1 MLLHRAKRLSR
12 LIIGL
17 SLIATPAA
25 STFAATSSTQ
35 QAFVAGQPGT
45 AALEQITQ
53 QMSLSDIEA
62 LVVSLKNDKQYK
74 RMLQKLQAD
83 ETSAAAEILAALKDT
98 GSLYD
103 ATTTLVQQK
112 TADAQKL
119 VRAAMLLFPA
129 DRYALY
135 HALLAESTLSENQ
148 VKSWASS
155 TGVLTSKLYADEA
168 FDSAGITIEPLME
181 SLSVSIAGQTADTKA
196 SVYFRRANASNGD
209 WQRAN
214 DLQWEPVTAHLTGPL
229 VYLQPDTAYE
239 LKIRLEQADGSSQTL
254 MRQTSTRAET
264 PPVDPDKVYQ
274 LADIYDGGTLDL
286 EALNI
291 EGKPGAWAKIV
302 GDPEHPIVAPDGNKH
317 AIDIGNNSYIY
328 FENIVVKG
336 GRTHSV
342 FAEKAHHI
350 WINQCDISDWG
361 RSPNILKNG
370 VAYELE
376 DAQPIN
382 YDSAIYLR
390 QSGVVTVENC
400 HIHDP
405 NALANDWRYGHPK
418 GPNAFF
424 AHANHPN
431 PAYKGQVILRNNVF
445 EGKPEHRFNDVIEG
459 RKNGEPLG
467 GFVRDS
473 AIYGNTLRYANDDGI
488 EIDGGQY
495 NVLVYNN
502 DIAHSYTGVSAI
514 PTRVGPS
521 FIFNNYIHDLGDQT
535 GKQWAAVKLGGLF
548 AGAFGKSHIYHNL
561 ITVGRNGIAA
571 SRFQEDNT
579 FYTHAQNNIVITQK
593 DANMVGLNV
602 YDPEQFEQTRYVNNY
617 FFNTKKGEPKVEGT
631 ITVPYAYPSE
641 VNTKNAE
648 SWVNSEGQA
657 MFPASNAY
665 YIPNFSLKNAQQ
677 DAYINGL
684 IN

>member
-1 MLLHRAKRLSR
+1 MLLYRAKRLSR

-25 STFAATSSTQ
+25 TSFAATSSTQ
-35 QAFVAGQPGT
+35 QMFVAGQPGT
-45 AALEQITQ
+45 AALRQMNEQMT
-53 QMSLSDIEA
+53 LSDIEA

-83 ETSAAAEILAALKDT
+83 ETLAAAKILSALQDT
-98 GSLYD
+98 GTLYD
-103 ATTTLVQQK
+103 VTTTLIQQN
-112 TADAQKL
+112 TVDAQQL
-119 VRAAMLLFPA
+119 VRAAMLLFPI
-129 DRYALY
+129 DSYALY
-135 HALLAESTLSENQ
+135 HALLADSSLSASQ
-148 VKSWASS
+148 IKSWASS

-168 FDSAGITIEPLME
+168 FDSAGIAIEPLIE
-181 SLSVSIAGQTADTKA
+181 SLSISIAGQSADTRA
-196 SVYFRRANASNGD
+196 SVYYRRASQSNGE
-209 WQRAN
+209 WQRGK

-229 VYLQPDTAYE
+229 VYLEPDTAYE
-239 LKIRLEQADGSSQTL
+239 LKIRLEQDDGSAQTVI
-254 MRQTSTRAET
+254 RKTATRAET
-264 PPVDPDKVYQ
+264 PPIDPDKVYQ
-274 LADIYDGGTLDL
+274 LSDIYNGGTLDL
-286 EALNI
+286 EALGI

-302 GDPEHPIVAPDGNKH
+302 GDPTLPIVAPEGNKH
-317 AIDIGNNSYIY
+317 AIDIGNNSYVY
-328 FENIVVKG
+328 FENITVKG

-342 FAEKAHHI
+342 YAEKAHHI

-400 HIHDP
+400 HVHDP

-431 PAYKGQVILRNNVF
+431 PEFKGQVILRNNVF
-445 EGKPEHRFNDVIEG
+445 EGKPEHRFNDVVEG

-473 AIYGNTLRYANDDGI
+473 AIYGNTFRYANDDGI

-502 DIAHSYTGVSAI
+502 EISHSYTGVSAI
-514 PTRVGPS
+514 PTRVGPA

-548 AGAFGKSHIYHNL
+548 TGAFGKSHIYHNL

-602 YDPEQFEQTRYVNNY
+602 YDPQQFGQTRYVNNY

-648 SWVNSEGQA
+648 NRADSAGQV
-657 MFPASNAY
+657 MFPANDTY
-665 YIPNFSLKNAQQ
+665 DIPNFTLKNAQQ
-677 DAYINGL
+677 DAYINGVV
-684 IN
+684 N